1 MENTIGVQL
10 GLGHVLEAEGSFRR
24 ELSNVQCCLCTV
36 EQICTRY
43 SVLGLARFA
52 QPKQRSG

>member
-24 ELSNVQCCLCTV
+24 ELSNVACALLSKYIHNFQSKYLCT
-36 EQICTRY
+36 R
-43 SVLGLARFA
+43 
-52 QPKQRSG
+52 